1 MKEGRASL
9 VETFDEDPTSTLTL
23 SSLDFTALTGGRDD
37 STMYIE
43 DGRVVLGGDLEV
55 ARRIAENL
63 AYTI

>member
-1 MKEGRASL
+1 M
-9 VETFDEDPTSTLTL
+9 

-37 STMYIE
+37 STRYVE

>member
-1 MKEGRASL
+1 MAS
-9 VETFDEDPTSTLTL
+9 FDGGPTSTLTL

-37 STMYIE
+37 STTYIE
-43 DGRVVLGGDLEV
+43 DGRVVLDGDLEV